1 VQQPEALPGFLQSL
15 GPLVSRHGYLVVAGF
30 LFFEAFAIPVPGET
44 VLLTAALYAGT
55 GRLNIVLVI
64 LVGSIATFLG
74 SCVGYLIGRTGG
86 RALVSRF
93 GRYVGLTERRFAAAE
108 AFFQRQGP
116 KIIVL
121 ARFIEGLRQANGIIA
136 GTSGMAL
143 KRFLIFNAIGAVVW
157 VAAWSLIGDLAG
169 SHVGAIYS
177 DVSKYF
183 WVVLI
188 VVVVAI
194 AFLVIRHLRHR
205 AHAHEAFDATEASE
219 ALPE

>member
-1 VQQPEALPGFLQSL
+1 VQPAPLPGFLQSL

-55 GRLNIVLVI
+55 GRLNLI
-64 LVGSIATFLG
+64 LIILIGSIATFLG
-74 SCVGYLIGRTGG
+74 SCVGYALGFYGG

-93 GRYVGLTERRFAAAE
+93 GRYIGLTQRRFVAAE
-108 AFFQRQGP
+108 AFFKRQGP

-136 GTSGMAL
+136 GTSGMPL
-143 KRFLIFNAIGAVVW
+143 KRFLIFNAIGSVIW
-157 VAAWSLIGDLAG
+157 VTTWSLIGDLAG

-177 DVSKYF
+177 DITHYF
-183 WVVLI
+183 WIALI
-188 VVVVAI
+188 VIVLA
-194 AFLVIRHLRHR
+194 AALVIARHLRHR
-205 AHAHEAFDATEASE
+205 SRSKADVEVRID
-219 ALPE
+219 